1 MLTDDQR
8 ERYARH
14 LALDEVGESGQE
26 KLLSSKVLV
35 IGTGGLGSAVSYYLC
50 AAGVGT
56 LGIVDNDVVDL
67 TNLQR
72 QILHS
77 TPDLGREKVVSAK
90 EKLNRLNPDVN
101 VIAYKMFVDESNID
115 DLIKDYDFIVE
126 ATDNFDAK
134 FLINDAC
141 VRGKKPYCHG
151 GILRF
156 RGQLMTYVPGASPC
170 YLCMFRE
177 APPKGTVPTGRQ
189 AGIIGAM
196 SGVIG
201 TLQATEAIKY
211 LLGIGDL
218 LTGRLLTYDALTMRF
233 HIVNLPDNRKN
244 CPVCSKYLDE

>member
-77 TPDLGREKVVSAK
+77 TPDLS
-90 EKLNRLNPDVN
+90 
-101 VIAYKMFVDESNID
+101 
-115 DLIKDYDFIVE
+115 LI
-126 ATDNFDAK
+126 
-134 FLINDAC
+134 
-141 VRGKKPYCHG
+141 
-151 GILRF
+151 
-156 RGQLMTYVPGASPC
+156 
-170 YLCMFRE
+170 
-177 APPKGTVPTGRQ
+177 
-189 AGIIGAM
+189 
-196 SGVIG
+196 
-201 TLQATEAIKY
+201 
-211 LLGIGDL
+211 
-218 LTGRLLTYDALTMRF
+218 
-233 HIVNLPDNRKN
+233 HI
-244 CPVCSKYLDE
+244 

>member
-1 MLTDDQR
+1 MLTDTQR
-8 ERYARH
+8 ERYARNTI
-14 LALDEVGESGQE
+14 LDEVGEEGQE

-56 LGIVDNDVVDL
+56 LGIADSDVVDL

-77 TPDLGREKVVSAK
+77 TPDLGREKVLSAK

-101 VIAYKMFVDESNID
+101 VIAHKMFVDETNID
-115 DLIKDYDFIVE
+115 DLIKNYDFIVE

-141 VRGKKPYCHG
+141 VRNKKPYCHG

-156 RGQLMTYVPGASPC
+156 KGQLMTYVPGVSPC
-170 YLCMFRE
+170 YRCMFKE
-177 APPKGTVPTGRQ
+177 APPKGSVPTGRQ
-189 AGIIGAM
+189 AGIIGSVA
-196 SGVIG
+196 GTIG
-201 TLQATEAIKY
+201 TLQATEAVKY
-211 LLGIGDL
+211 LLGIGNL
-218 LTGRLLTYDALTMRF
+218 LTGKLLTYDALTMRF
-233 HIVNLPDNRKN
+233 HIVNLPDERNN
-244 CPVCSKYLDE
+244 CPVCAKYMTD